1 MPQYILFHKPYGVLS
16 QFTPEDG
23 ARSLAEFDLPP
34 GVYPAGRLDKDSEG
48 LLLLTDDGPLIEQL
62 LHPRY
67 QKPKT
72 YWVLVER
79 LPDEA
84 ALDTMRAGL
93 RIEDYTTLP
102 CEVQLLDPQ
111 PAVAPRDPPVRVR
124 KSVQDWWLAIT
135 VVEGKNRQVRKM
147 TAAIGHPTLRLQRR
161 SIANLELGDLAPGQ
175 WKVIA
180 RADIHWGT
188 DAAGTPADR
197 TTAGGVAVRYRSPG
211 ERPRSAPPGAGRRSA
226 GSAGSAGSVGRNDS
240 GSARAGDGK
249 RNEKGSGNGN
259 GGRSR
264 NAAPTR
270 QPGSWFTS
278 KK

>member
-23 ARSLAEFDLPP
+23 ARSLAEFDLPA

-62 LHPRY
+62 LNPRN

-72 YWVLVER
+72 YWALVER

-84 ALDTMRAGL
+84 ALQRLRAGL

-102 CEVQLLDPQ
+102 CQAALLDPQ
-111 PAVAPRDPPVRVR
+111 PTVAPRDPPVRMR
-124 KSVQDWWLAIT
+124 KSVQDWWLTIT

-147 TAAIGHPTLRLQRR
+147 TAAIGHPTLRLVRR

-175 WKVIA
+175 WKAID
-180 RADIHWGT
+180 RTDIHWG
-188 DAAGTPADR
+188 AATGDTPADR
-197 TTAGGVAVRYRSPG
+197 TTASGVAVHYRSPG
-211 ERPRSAPPGAGRRSA
+211 ERPRSAPAGQRTTSRRDPGTGEGSGRTEAGSDRRSGA
-226 GSAGSAGSVGRNDS
+226 ASGRN
-240 GSARAGDGK
+240 
-249 RNEKGSGNGN
+249 
-259 GGRSR
+259 R
-264 NAAPTR
+264 NATPTR